1 MYVSFPGGARCLVP
15 NGASR
20 GLTLR
25 LASTRVEGLS
35 PGPTVQNTIGRPLHR
50 SASPARACARCSEE
64 RGPRAS
70 GGSSSTAAPNFR
82 LASKRR
88 DHIAPCSSCRRQGGF
103 GGSVE
108 GTFACTECTFADT
121 VSTNNPASSTAT
133 TPPPRTAHGTAT
145 DQLPASAGG
154 RRRGTVKLVYSNQF
168 DAHRARTFAGNTC
181 SGMKPCGSGC
191 WLVQVR

>member
-1 MYVSFPGGARCLVP
+1 MSFPGGARCLVP

-35 PGPTVQNTIGRPLHR
+35 LGPTVQNTIGRPLHR

-70 GGSSSTAAPNFR
+70 GGSSSTAAPNF
-82 LASKRR
+82 LANGARA
-88 DHIAPCSSCRRQGGF
+88 IILPLAPAGRQGGAGF

-108 GTFACTECTFADT
+108 GTFACTECTFADM

-133 TPPPRTAHGTAT
+133 APPPPHSTR
-145 DQLPASAGG
+145 
-154 RRRGTVKLVYSNQF
+154 
-168 DAHRARTFAGNTC
+168 HRD
-181 SGMKPCGSGC
+181 
-191 WLVQVR
+191 